1 LSTSEDIDRILEDT
15 LEQNPDEVL
24 LESNIGILPEDKV
37 DMDTPADSSEL
48 DRVSDD
54 TLQEDAI
61 RAKLEQV
68 EDGQPIVVEEGVEP
82 VNQEQGP

>member
-1 LSTSEDIDRILEDT
+1 
-15 LEQNPDEVL
+15 VL
-24 LESNIGILPEDKV
+24 LESNTGILPEDKV
-37 DMDTPADSSEL
+37 DIDTPVESSEL

-68 EDGQPIVVEEGVEP
+68 EDGQPIVVEEGVEL